1 MNTIAAP
8 KRRIKLSLDTFDFM
22 FIAANAIVRN
32 HNSINSTG
40 IFKPQKSLDKQYIR
54 LKRYIIKRI
63 INWEYFRI
71 DSFESLKTKKAVMWN
86 RCVTKKHPKLSI
98 KNVSSPMENNN
109 PSNISL
115 EN

>member
-40 IFKPQKSLDKQYIR
+40 ISSLR
-54 LKRYIIKRI
+54 SHS
-63 INWEYFRI
+63 IN
-71 DSFESLKTKKAVMWN
+71 
-86 RCVTKKHPKLSI
+86 SI
-98 KNVSSPMENNN
+98 LGLRD
-109 PSNISL
+109 I
-115 EN
+115 